1 MTVLAIARI
10 DETVANLVTIH
21 IAEIA
26 GQIETETGIGIGIGE
41 ETETETEI
49 EIEIIDMTAILTIAI
64 NLGTEER
71 REAIAL
77 ILHVQHPVTQHRQ
90 RHEKEVSINA
100 VSGQA

>member
-1 MTVLAIARI
+1 
-10 DETVANLVTIH
+10 VTIH

-41 ETETETEI
+41 ETETETEKGKEKEK
-49 EIEIIDMTAILTIAI
+49 EIVDMTAILTIAI
-64 NLGTEER
+64 TNLGTEER

-90 RHEKEVSINA
+90 RHEKEVSISA
-100 VSGQA
+100 VSGQV